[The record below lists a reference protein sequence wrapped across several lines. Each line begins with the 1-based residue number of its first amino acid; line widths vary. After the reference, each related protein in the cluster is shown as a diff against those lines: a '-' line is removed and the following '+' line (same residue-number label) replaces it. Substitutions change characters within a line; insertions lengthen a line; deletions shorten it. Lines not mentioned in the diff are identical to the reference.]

1 MKKDIKWHGTCKCKC
16 RLDVNVRNNNQ
27 RQNKDKY
34 RCEYKDLIDK
44 GSSGEGFFWNPSNY
58 DCECDKSCDVGGY
71 LDYKN
76 CKYRNKLNNKL
87 VEKCSEN
94 IDVNEMIYNNYGK
107 VCNSC
112 IIYNILFIIAF

>member
-1 MKKDIKWHGTCKCKC
+1 M
-16 RLDVNVRNNNQ
+16 
-27 RQNKDKY
+27 
-34 RCEYKDLIDK
+34 IDK
-44 GSSGEGFFWNPSNY
+44 GSSDEGFFWNPINY
-58 DCECDKSCDVGGY
+58 DCECDKSCVVGEY

-94 IDVNEMIYNNYGK
+94 IDVNEMIHNNYGK

-112 IIYNILFIIAF
+112 IIYNILFIIAFWMIIGISSAFIHFHWYLKKGTILLFLLLILALKQ